1 MTSSRPK
8 DTRATAHEQG
18 RSDRA
23 HADRNTALV
32 GEVEGCLRAR
42 IHHLQAREEAE
53 ALCSRLPWATT
64 AQAEEITRH
73 YIEQRLTRTR
83 HTLAHHI
90 DELRDQYE
98 NRYQELRRDLL
109 KRHAAS
115 ACVVLAG
122 CVDITAVV
130 DALGH

>member
-1 MTSSRPK
+1 MSK
-8 DTRATAHEQG
+8 G
-18 RSDRA
+18 GSDRA
-23 HADRNTALV
+23 HADLNTALV
-32 GEVEGCLRAR
+32 GEVEGYLKAR
-42 IHHLQAREEAE
+42 ICHLQAREEAE

-83 HTLAHHI
+83 HTLAHHL

-109 KRHAAS
+109 KRHIAG

-122 CVDITAVV
+122 CAGITAVV